1 MLIEQLYDSTYTV
14 PRGKLRRLEAS
25 TTYRRSVE
33 DFSGLWQFMR
43 LASSMEPIGL
53 DGLQE
58 VALMNR
64 RETKY
69 VVREQDLLNALVPLT
84 SRYWVL
90 EIDGIRLHRY
100 LSLYFDTPSFFLY
113 HRHRAGGKHRYKV
126 RAREYTDTRLAFLEI
141 KHKISEL
148 RTEKSRVQ
156 TPQFLTDLS
165 SEFDE
170 FVQDHFPLPVEE
182 LEPKLLNAYR
192 RITLVGKYN
201 PERVTLDLGP
211 RFYADSGNA
220 TLPGIAIA
228 EVKYENNGRGSD
240 FMRRMREMGLR
251 PMGFSKY
258 CVGVSMLYPHVKNH
272 YFRPTMR
279 AVGKIMQGD

>member
-1 MLIEQLYDSTYTV
+1 MLMEQLYDSGYMA
-14 PRGKLRRLEAS
+14 PRERVRRPGPSLAH
-25 TTYRRSVE
+25 RRAVE
-33 DFSGLWQFMR
+33 DFTGLWQFMR
-43 LASSMEPIGL
+43 LASSMESIGL
-53 DGLQE
+53 DGLQD

-69 VVREQDLLNALVPLT
+69 VLRERDLLNALAPLI

-90 EIDGIRLHRY
+90 ELDGIHLHRY

-126 RAREYTDTRLAFLEI
+126 RAREYTDTHLAFLEI

-165 SEFDE
+165 SGFNE

-240 FMRRMREMGLR
+240 FMRRMHEMGLR

-258 CVGVSMLYPHVKNH
+258 CVGVSMLYPQVKNN
-272 YFRPTMR
+272 YFRPTLR
-279 AVGKIMQGD
+279 AVRKIMQGD

>member
-1 MLIEQLYDSTYTV
+1 MLMEQLYDSGYMA
-14 PRGKLRRLEAS
+14 PRERVRRPEPSLA
-25 TTYRRSVE
+25 YRRSVE
-33 DFSGLWQFMR
+33 DFTGLWQFMR
-43 LASSMEPIGL
+43 IASSMEPIGL
-53 DGLQE
+53 DGLQD

-69 VVREQDLLNALVPLT
+69 VLREQDLLNALVPLT
-84 SRYWVL
+84 ARYRVL

-141 KHKISEL
+141 KHKISEI
-148 RTEKSRVQ
+148 RTEKNRVQ
-156 TPQFLTDLS
+156 TPQFLTDLAP
-165 SEFDE
+165 EFGD
-170 FVQDHFPLPVEE
+170 FVQDHFPLPVDE

-211 RFYADSGNA
+211 RFYADGGNE

-228 EVKYENNGRGSD
+228 EVKYESNGRGSD
-240 FMRRMREMGLR
+240 FMRRMREMGIR

-258 CVGVSMLYPHVKNH
+258 CVGVSMLYPQVKNH

-279 AVGKIMQGD
+279 TVRKIMQGD

>member
-1 MLIEQLYDSTYTV
+1 MLMEQLYDSGYMA
-14 PRGKLRRLEAS
+14 PRERVRRPGPSLAH
-25 TTYRRSVE
+25 RRAVE
-33 DFSGLWQFMR
+33 DFTGLWQFMR
-43 LASSMEPIGL
+43 IASSMEPIGL
-53 DGLQE
+53 DGLQD

-69 VVREQDLLNALVPLT
+69 VLREQDLLNALVPLT
-84 SRYWVL
+84 ARYRVL

-126 RAREYTDTRLAFLEI
+126 RAREYTDTHLAFLEI

-165 SEFDE
+165 SGFNK

-211 RFYADSGNA
+211 RFYADSGNSA
-220 TLPGIAIA
+220 LPGIAIA
-228 EVKYENNGRGSD
+228 EVKYESNGRGSD

>member
-1 MLIEQLYDSTYTV
+1 MLMEQLYDSGYMA
-14 PRGKLRRLEAS
+14 PRERVRRPGPSLA
-25 TTYRRSVE
+25 YRRSVE
-33 DFSGLWQFMR
+33 DFTGLWQFMR
-43 LASSMEPIGL
+43 LASSMESIGL
-53 DGLQE
+53 DGLQD

-64 RETKY
+64 VETKY

-84 SRYWVL
+84 ARYRVL

-148 RTEKSRVQ
+148 RTEKNRVQ
-156 TPQFLTDLS
+156 TPQFLTDLAP
-165 SEFDE
+165 EFGE

-192 RITLVGKYN
+192 RITLVGKYS

-211 RFYADSGNA
+211 RFYADGGNVG
-220 TLPGIAIA
+220 LPGIAIA

-240 FMRRMREMGLR
+240 FIRRMREMGIR

-258 CVGVSMLYPHVKNH
+258 CVGVSMLYPQVKNN

-279 AVGKIMQGD
+279 AVRKIMQGD